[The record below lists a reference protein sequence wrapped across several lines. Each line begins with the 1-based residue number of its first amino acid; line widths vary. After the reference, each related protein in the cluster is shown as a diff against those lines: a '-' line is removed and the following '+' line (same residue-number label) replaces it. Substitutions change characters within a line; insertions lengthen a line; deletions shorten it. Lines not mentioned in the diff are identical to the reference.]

1 MKKKILILDTG
12 KEWGGGTNSLLE
24 LLKRIDKSKYHFT
37 ALFYNNYKKGYESDI
52 KTEIEKLGVEFLIL
66 EQRKQPVIV
75 KIAKELSRL
84 TFFFSRRLKRYSVF
98 LIDYHFRIKRNAE
111 KISELLRSLRID
123 LFYMNNQ
130 PSSNLEGIIASKM
143 TGVPALQHSRIET
156 MLNSFE
162 VKAVNLWL
170 KKMICV
176 SEGVKNSFIRQGV
189 NKSKCVVVYN
199 GIDSKTIPQASR
211 KEIRTAWGISDKDIL
226 IGTVGSLIKRKRI
239 MDLIEATAIVAK
251 RSEHPIKCMIIGKGP
266 EKENLMTKVKE
277 RNLDSRIIFTDF
289 QSDAIS
295 YINALDIFVMTS
307 EKEGLP
313 RVIIEAM
320 LMGKPV
326 IASDITGPSEL
337 VVDGETGFLVPVGR
351 TYAIANAI
359 LMLIRNPAL
368 REQMGERAKERVT
381 RDFPVEKYV
390 NDVENVFAEVLGH

>member
-1 MKKKILILDTG
+1 MTQAKNGAEALTASLNFSRELIRTDTA
-12 KEWGGGTNSLLE
+12 SLL
-24 LLKRIDKSKYHFT
+24 
-37 ALFYNNYKKGYESDI
+37 LFYNNYKKGTDSDI
-52 KTEIEKLGVEFLIL
+52 RTEAEKLGVRFLL
-66 EQRKQPVIV
+66 LAQEKQPVIV

-84 TFFFSRRLKRYSVF
+84 TFFFSRRLKRYFVF
-98 LIDYHFRIKRNAE
+98 LIDYHFRIKQNAE
-111 KISELLRSLRID
+111 KTSELLKNLRID
-123 LFYMNNQ
+123 LLYMNNQ
-130 PSSNLEGIIASKM
+130 PSSNLEGIIASKI
-143 TGVPALQHSRIET
+143 TGIPALQHSRIET
-156 MLNSFE
+156 ALNSFE
-162 VKAVNLWL
+162 IKAVNLWL

-189 NKSKCVVVYN
+189 DKSKCVVVYN
-199 GIDSKTIPQASR
+199 GIDIETVPKASR
-211 KEIRTAWGISDKDIL
+211 LDIRKTWGISDKDIL

-295 YINALDIFVMTS
+295 YINALDIFVMPS

-313 RVIIEAM
+313 RVILEAM

-337 VVDGETGFLVPVGR
+337 VVDGETGFLVPVGK
-351 TYAIANAI
+351 TEAIAGAI
-359 LMLIRNPAL
+359 LRLIENPAS
-368 REQMGERAKERVT
+368 REQMGEKAKERIIKN
-381 RDFPVEKYV
+381 FPIEKYI
-390 NDVENVFAEVLGH
+390 NDVKTVFAEVLEQ